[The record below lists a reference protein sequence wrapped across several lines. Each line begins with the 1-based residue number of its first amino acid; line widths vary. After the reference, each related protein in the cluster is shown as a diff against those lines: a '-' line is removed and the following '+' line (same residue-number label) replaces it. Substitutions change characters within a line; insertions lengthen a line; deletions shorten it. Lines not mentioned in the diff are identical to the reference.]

1 MNYKAVLS
9 IVGKCMVI
17 TACFMLL
24 PLIIGFIYNENSWL
38 SFVVPII
45 ALVALGLPLAML
57 KSKEGS
63 IYAKEGF
70 ISVALVWFI
79 MSLFGALPFV
89 IDGSIPNY
97 IDALFETV
105 SGFTTTG
112 ATIMANVE
120 ILSKSL
126 GFWRIFTHFIGGMGV
141 IVFILA
147 ILPNDRG
154 AMHIYRAETPGPS
167 ASKLVSKMSHT
178 ARILYLIYI
187 GLMIIETILL
197 SFSGIGFYDALV
209 CSLSTAGTGGFSIYN
224 NSIAHYNNAYIEI
237 VVALFMFLFSVNF
250 NVFYLIL
257 IGSVSKALMSEE
269 LRAYIIIVF
278 VATLTIALNIL
289 STVNNF
295 GEALRYSFFQ
305 TTSVISTTGFC
316 TFDFDTWP
324 SLSKVIIFFLIACGA
339 CGGSTGGGLKVSRIC
354 ILFKSTV
361 SSVKRIFNP
370 RAVVTTKFE
379 GKTLTQENEN
389 SVKSYFVLWTI
400 IVALVTLLLCIDP
413 FASNDVFTNF
423 SASITCI
430 SNVGPGFN
438 LVGPTCNFSG
448 YSFYSKILLSLVMLI
463 GRLEI
468 FPILILF
475 SKRTWRRAG

>member
-1 MNYKAVLS
+1 MNYRAVLG
-9 IVGKCMVI
+9 IIGKCMVI
-17 TACFMLL
+17 TACFMLI

-38 SFVVPII
+38 SFLVPII
-45 ALVALGLPLAML
+45 ALVAIGLPLAML
-57 KSKEGS
+57 KSKESS

-70 ISVALVWFI
+70 ISVALVWII
-79 MSLFGALPFV
+79 MSLFGALPFF
-89 IDGSIPNY
+89 ISGAIPNY
-97 IDALFETV
+97 VNALFETV

-112 ATIMANVE
+112 ATIMVDVE

-147 ILPNDRG
+147 ILPNDSG

-187 GLMIIETILL
+187 GLMLIEVILL
-197 SFSGIGFYDALV
+197 SFSGIGFYDAVV

-224 NSIAHYNNAYIEI
+224 KSIAHYNNTYVEI
-237 VVALFMFLFSVNF
+237 IIAVFMFLFGVNF

-257 IGSVSKALMSEE
+257 IGSVSKALMCEE
-269 LRAYIIIVF
+269 LRAYIIIVI
-278 VATLTIALNIL
+278 VSTLAIALNIL

-295 GEALRYSFFQ
+295 GESLRYSFFQ
-305 TTSVISTTGFC
+305 VASVISTTGFC
-316 TFDFDTWP
+316 TFDFDVWP
-324 SLSKVIIFFLIACGA
+324 AFSKMIIFFLLICGA

-354 ILFKSTV
+354 ILFKSTIA
-361 SSVKRIFNP
+361 SVKRIFNP
-370 RAVVTTKFE
+370 RAVVTAKFE
-379 GKTLTQENEN
+379 GKPLTKENED
-389 SVKSYFVLWTI
+389 SVKSYFILWTI
-400 IVALVTLLLCIDP
+400 IVALTTLLLCIDP
-413 FASNDVFTNF
+413 SMPNDLLTNL

-430 SNVGPGFN
+430 GNVGPGFN
-438 LVGPTCNFSG
+438 LVGPTCNFAG
-448 YSFYSKILLSLVMLI
+448 YSAYSKILLSVVMLI

-475 SKRTWRRAG
+475 SARTWRRAG